1 MARLIKVPEDR
12 IQNAID
18 TFTGFVRSRALG
30 GELTFKH
37 ELDKVDSKADLFISE
52 LAWLKMKNLVG
63 EFDKEIGWYGCARR
77 VTDAENPSTFVVD
90 DILVYP
96 QTVSGVTVD
105 FDTAGVAKWKM
116 ENYDDERMH
125 RLFLHGHSHVN
136 MGVAPS
142 PTDKEHQRDILD
154 MLNPDQF
161 YIFTIMNKSGARYLV
176 IYDLLTNTLF
186 EQSDINVTILKSKN
200 GILQFVSD
208 AKDLVKNEA
217 TKPVTTY
224 PHYYGNGYG
233 GNAYGYPYNG
243 YNDDYDDDEVYSP
256 PASSRFQGAASF
268 QAGANITVHSGTGA
282 SGTGGTSKVETGKKR
297 GKPKRASRFFR
308 YNPKA
313 DAAE

>member
-1 MARLIKVPEDR
+1 MARLIKVPEER

-37 ELDKVDSKADLFISE
+37 ELDKVDSKADLYITE

-63 EFDKEIGWYGCARR
+63 EFDKEVGWYGCARR
-77 VTDAENPSTFVVD
+77 VTDGENPSTFVVD

-96 QTVSGVTVD
+96 QTVSGATVD
-105 FDTAGVAKWKM
+105 FDTAAVAKWKM

-136 MGVAPS
+136 MGVTPS
-142 PTDKEHQRDILD
+142 STDKEHQRDILD

-161 YIFTIMNKSGARYLV
+161 YIFTIMNKSGSRYLV

-186 EQSDINVTILKSKN
+186 EQADIKITILKSKN

-208 AKDLVKNEA
+208 AKDLVKTEQPKVSTA
-217 TKPVTTY
+217 Y
-224 PHYYGNGYG
+224 PTYYGGLYG
-233 GNAYGYPYNG
+233 RPYSG
-243 YNDDYDDDEVYSP
+243 YNDDYDDDDVYTAGTP
-256 PASSRFQGAASF
+256 SRFQGASSF
-268 QAGANITVHSGTGA
+268 QAGANITVHTNTGA
-282 SGTGGTSKVETGKKR
+282 SGSKSTSKVETGKKR

-308 YNPKA
+308 YDPKV

>member
-1 MARLIKVPEDR
+1 MARLIKVPEER

-18 TFTGFVRSRALG
+18 TFSGFVRSRALG

-37 ELDKVDSKADLFISE
+37 ELDKVDAKADLFFTE

-63 EFDKEIGWYGCARR
+63 EFDKEVGWYGSARR
-77 VTDAENPSTFVVD
+77 VTDAENPSTFLVD

-96 QTVSGVTVD
+96 QTVSGATVD

-136 MGVAPS
+136 MGVSPS
-142 PTDKEHQRDILD
+142 STDKEHQRDILD

-161 YIFTIMNKSGARYLV
+161 YIFTIMNKSGGRYLV
-176 IYDLLTNTLF
+176 IYDLLANTLF
-186 EQSDINVTILKSKN
+186 EQADIKVTILKSEN

-208 AKDLVKNEA
+208 AKELVKNEMPKA
-217 TKPVTTY
+217 NVTY
-224 PHYYGNGYG
+224 PTYYEGV
-233 GNAYGYPYNG
+233 YGYPYNG
-243 YNDDYDDDEVYSP
+243 YSGDYEDDEIVDLP
-256 PASSRFQGAASF
+256 TSSRFQGATSF
-268 QAGANITVHSGTGA
+268 QAGANISVYNNAGTAGTAGA
-282 SGTGGTSKVETGKKR
+282 GGTSKIETGKKR
-297 GKPKRASRFFR
+297 GKPKRASRFFQ